1 MCGITGIINLT
12 NDLVCE
18 KNEILNFNKSLI
30 HRGPDDNGIYINSN
44 KKISLGH
51 CRLNI
56 IDLTQ
61 NGKQPM
67 SYLNDR
73 YWITFNGEIFNF
85 LELKKELKFFGYKFY
100 NNTDTEVILASYD
113 KWGENCF
120 NKFNGM
126 WAIGIWDN
134 KEKKF
139 CLSRDRFGEKPLY
152 YRVKNNRLSFASELK
167 SFKYLNDFDLS
178 ELDYK
183 ILDNFQNLENNFTN
197 FIKTANTLE
206 PGSNLIVKNNKIFLN
221 KWWSIHDHITKK
233 DNSYEERFI
242 YRLLQNKIAY

>member
-12 NDLVCE
+12 NNQVCE
-18 KNEILNFNKSLI
+18 KNEILNFNNSLI

-100 NNTDTEVILASYD
+100 SNTDTEVILASYD
-113 KWGENCF
+113 KWE
-120 NKFNGM
+120 
-126 WAIGIWDN
+126 
-134 KEKKF
+134 
-139 CLSRDRFGEKPLY
+139 
-152 YRVKNNRLSFASELK
+152 
-167 SFKYLNDFDLS
+167 
-178 ELDYK
+178 
-183 ILDNFQNLENNFTN
+183 
-197 FIKTANTLE
+197 
-206 PGSNLIVKNNKIFLN
+206 
-221 KWWSIHDHITKK
+221 
-233 DNSYEERFI
+233 
-242 YRLLQNKIAY
+242 KIALISLMECGHWNLG

>member
-18 KNEILNFNKSLI
+18 KNEILNFNKSLV

-152 YRVKNNRLSFASELK
+152 YRVKKWLYSTESTKCFLTEKRTSVMVRASSVARRNRCGQAIRIGQF
-167 SFKYLNDFDLS
+167 
-178 ELDYK
+178 
-183 ILDNFQNLENNFTN
+183 
-197 FIKTANTLE
+197 
-206 PGSNLIVKNNKIFLN
+206 
-221 KWWSIHDHITKK
+221 
-233 DNSYEERFI
+233 R
-242 YRLLQNKIAY
+242 R